1 MVTDKG
7 DIIVAE
13 GECTLSIGGGQP
25 ATDAPSAS
33 GSFKIA
39 GQIMLPERKE
49 S

>member
-13 GECTLSIGGGQP
+13 GAYTLSIGGGQP

-39 GQIMLPERKE
+39 GQIMLPE
-49 S
+49 